1 MNEEIQISQ
10 RQEEIG
16 GPETPIDESQIP
28 DNVEQSAKR
37 VMRRSQ
43 KNQVVDGSWPEPVNG
58 QQYNG
63 QQVVVRMQ
71 NMQQAIDGY
80 QRREVGY
87 LKEIKRLMGQL
98 SNQEQESKG
107 AK

>member
-1 MNEEIQISQ
+1 
-10 RQEEIG
+10 
-16 GPETPIDESQIP
+16 
-28 DNVEQSAKR
+28 
-37 VMRRSQ
+37 
-43 KNQVVDGSWPEPVNG
+43 
-58 QQYNG
+58 
-63 QQVVVRMQ
+63 MQ

-98 SNQEQESKG
+98 ANQEQESKG